1 MATENGPNRPYS
13 RMFSP
18 KADDTAPGDQ
28 PNSVCNGTS
37 IKPGTARME
46 EVESSTIKV
55 TAATTQA

>member
-1 MATENGPNRPYS
+1 
-13 RMFSP
+13 MFSP